1 MMMSV
6 FCACMRNDLQ
16 VMIRSRK
23 EWSNPILFFIIF
35 ISLFGIG
42 LGFDSEILMKISPAI
57 IWIAFLLTSL
67 FTIETLFRNEMEEG
81 GVEQLLL
88 SPYPLWWLILAKFIA
103 IWLVSC
109 LPLILFIPLLGMLM
123 QLSLFENSVLVSGL
137 LIGSPAI
144 TMVGMIGAAL
154 TISMPRSGVFLGL
167 LLLPLYIPILIL
179 GESAVSLLLSSEWP
193 AFQLSLLGAL
203 SILTVTIAP
212 HAVAAALKVAV
223 D

>member
-16 VMIRSRK
+16 VMIRSPK

-42 LGFDSEILMKISPAI
+42 LGFDSEILMKMSPAI

-88 SPYPLWWLILAKFIA
+88 SPYPLWWLILAKFVA

-123 QLSLFENSVLVSGL
+123 QLSLFENSVLVLGL

-154 TISMPRSGVFLGL
+154 TISMPRSGMFLGL

-179 GESAVSLLLSSEWP
+179 GESAVSLLLSSTWP
-193 AFQLSLLGAL
+193 AFQLALLGAL